1 MMTNNNKNNAV
12 TFIKMA
18 SSGKVREAYQ
28 NFVGAGFRHHNPY
41 FEGSADA
48 LMAGMEENAHQYP
61 EKALDVKRT
70 IAEGDFVVVHV
81 HVRHQPDELGFA
93 TVHIFRFEN
102 GRIVELW
109 DLGQP
114 VPEESLNQYGMF

>member
-1 MMTNNNKNNAV
+1 MADDTKKEAAV
-12 TFIKMA
+12 SFLKMA

-28 NFVGAGFRHHNPY
+28 FFVGAGFRHHNPY

-70 IAEGDFVVVHV
+70 VAEGDFVAVHA

-93 TVHIFRFEN
+93 TIHIFRFEN

-114 VPEESLNQYGMF
+114 VLEDSPNQYGMF

>member
-1 MMTNNNKNNAV
+1 MTDDTKKEAAV
-12 TFIKMA
+12 SFLKMA
-18 SSGKVREAYQ
+18 SSGNVREAYQ

-41 FEGSADA
+41 FEGSAGA
-48 LMAGMEENAHQYP
+48 LMAGMEENARQYP
-61 EKALDVKRT
+61 EKALDVKLT
-70 IAEGDFVVVHV
+70 IAEGDFVVVHA
-81 HVRHQPDELGFA
+81 HVRHQPAEQGFA

-114 VPEESLNQYGMF
+114 VLEDSPNQHGMF